1 MSIPLGSNNGAH
13 PDAVSVNALLS
24 IGSGT
29 KANIRTLVVD
39 DEHSLR
45 ETCGSLLTSA
55 GHDVTVCGRGQE
67 ALDILKRQPFDIAL
81 VDLYMSQVD
90 GLTLLRAALATNPDT
105 IVIMMTGN
113 PSVES
118 SIEAL
123 RQGAWDYLPKPFSA
137 QHLQITM
144 GRAAHTVLVAR
155 ETRDQRED
163 PERTQ
168 ETSDE
173 VAPLGTS
180 AAFRRVI
187 ELARRVAP
195 TDASVFITGESG
207 SGKEVIAQ
215 FIHRYSRRS
224 SRPFV
229 AVNCAALP
237 EPLLESEMFGHR
249 KGAFTG
255 AVRDKPG
262 LLETANGGTLFLDEL
277 VEMSKPIQA
286 KLLRVIQDGVV
297 RRVGSETT
305 DAVVNVRFIAATNG
319 DPEAA
324 LRSGDLREDL
334 YYRLRVVPIQVPPLR
349 DRLEDIPLLA
359 EHFLTTFWS
368 RHRRK
373 GEAMPHLT
381 EEALALLCTHP
392 WRGNVRELQ
401 NVIEHTAVLVEPGG
415 AIRPEDIPLTGE
427 ARTAVSANPASLVA
441 TLREESYH
449 AARERVIKQFEKQYL
464 TWLVSRAGGNMS
476 KAARVAGVD
485 RTTLYRLME
494 RHGLQ
499 RNPGAAWLVEREA
512 EASPV
517 EVPAALPPEG
527 A

>member
-1 MSIPLGSNNGAH
+1 MSIPLASNDGAR

-55 GHDVTVCGRGQE
+55 GHDVTVCGRGHE

-90 GLTLLRAALATNPDT
+90 GLTLLRAALATNPGT

-113 PSVES
+113 PSIES

-155 ETRDQRED
+155 ETRDQQED
-163 PERTQ
+163 PERSQ
-168 ETSDE
+168 EAGE
-173 VAPLGTS
+173 KVALLGTS
-180 AAFRRVI
+180 APFRRVI

-207 SGKEVIAQ
+207 SGKELIAQ
-215 FIHRYSRRS
+215 FIHQHSRRS

-237 EPLLESEMFGHR
+237 EALLESEMFGHR

-255 AVRDKPG
+255 AVRDKRG
-262 LLETANGGTLFLDEL
+262 LRETANGGTLFLDEL
-277 VEMSKPIQA
+277 IEMSKPIQA

-305 DAVVNVRFIAATNG
+305 DAVVNVRFIAATNC
-319 DPEAA
+319 DPEMAVRRGA
-324 LRSGDLREDL
+324 LRQDL
-334 YYRLRVVPIQVPPLR
+334 YYRLRVVPIHVPALR
-349 DRLEDIPLLA
+349 ERPEDIPLLA
-359 EHFLTTFWS
+359 NHFLAYYWT
-368 RHRRK
+368 RHRDPK
-373 GEAMPHLT
+373 LPLPKFT
-381 EEALALLCTHP
+381 KPALFALRAQAWP
-392 WRGNVRELQ
+392 GNVRELQ
-401 NVIEHTAVLVEPGG
+401 NVIEHAVVLLQPGASVEPENIPFISDSGEP
-415 AIRPEDIPLTGE
+415 PE
-427 ARTAVSANPASLVA
+427 A
-441 TLREESYH
+441 TLGTDSAEEDGYF
-449 AARERVIKQFEKQYL
+449 AARERLL
-464 TWLVSRAGGNMS
+464 TAFDRRFLARLVAMADGNLA
-476 KAARVAGVD
+476 KAARLASVD
-485 RTTLYRLME
+485 RTTPYRLLE
-494 RHGLQ
+494 RYGLQ
-499 RNPGAAWLVEREA
+499 RTSPAPPAERPPYHGG
-512 EASPV
+512 PV
-517 EVPAALPPEG
+517 SRLRRGP
-527 A
+527 